1 VEVTVKLGVARR
13 FGLKP
18 GDVRRAAATMVAG
31 EEAGDI
37 FRDGKVFGVFVWS
50 TPNVR
55 RNMTDLKRL
64 PIDVPRPRGG
74 RVLLGKVAH
83 VRLTPIPSDIKREN
97 ASRRI
102 DVGGNVA
109 GRDLGSVIDDVKK
122 KLATVKFPLGYH
134 AELLG
139 EAAERQ
145 AAQKRLLLLAIG
157 ALVAT
162 FLLLQAA
169 LRSWRLASILFFTLP
184 MALVG
189 GLLATYLGL
198 GTISLGAL
206 IGFYAVLG
214 IAARNGIMMI
224 THFQHL
230 ERFENE
236 PFGAGLVLRGARE
249 RLRPIL
255 MTAAATGF
263 ALLPLAISGDKPGQE
278 IEHPMALVIL
288 GGLVTSTLLNLFV
301 VPSLYLRFGA
311 GTSGNQ
317 SADEREAALDEA
329 VANVYAPLHEG

>member
-1 VEVTVKLGVARR
+1 
-13 FGLKP
+13 
-18 GDVRRAAATMVAG
+18 
-31 EEAGDI
+31 
-37 FRDGKVFGVFVWS
+37 
-50 TPNVR
+50 
-55 RNMTDLKRL
+55 
-64 PIDVPRPRGG
+64 
-74 RVLLGKVAH
+74 

-122 KLATVKFPLGYH
+122 KLAPVKFPLGYH